1 MHGGH
6 YRNARGSS
14 MKITAMSGSRTIF
27 WNAAI
32 LGTAIAALLV
42 NIIGLLY
49 GFSTGIPH
57 LLYVPVVIAA
67 YQYPRRGVVISGCIG
82 GIYLLFVILLAGSS
96 TTILAEALLRTLVII
111 VIGWLIATLTL
122 RLREKETLYTGLFD
136 HSEGGSILIAD
147 LNGSRTIEEINWR
160 AADLLRKNT
169 AELKGSPVTS
179 FWSGKDQEDFFGRL
193 IAEKAVYAAE
203 TTFALPDD
211 NFLIVLI
218 SGAALP
224 GGRAILTFFDITSR
238 VHAETALK
246 AANDKLSLL
255 SRYSVDH
262 LHASVDQ
269 IIETVDE
276 ADTHANDATTRGYL
290 ERIRALAW
298 NVVRQLFLTES
309 YKDLGA
315 LPPVWMSVQQS
326 LETARLPSDDGSV
339 SIRCWAGRLEVYAD
353 PLFSDVFTHL
363 LENSL
368 RHGGDFVKNIVVTYH
383 ETPDGLD
390 LCIND
395 DGTGIPA
402 GKKHLVFE
410 YDAGKHAGIGLFIC
424 RQIVEVTG
432 MTIQETGTEGEG
444 ARFVIHVPP
453 GGYRIE
459 GTAEDA
465 PPLPPSSEP
474 ARFALK
480 HRTGATVRELLSGEF
495 LLAEAL
501 WTDYHNTKG
510 DRRTDRIFA
519 AFFGGEVV
527 SVARCRRHTD
537 GLEVDGVFTPVSQR
551 GHGYANAV
559 VRGLVEA
566 CGEKDPLYMHSVW
579 DLSKFY
585 GNFGFVPIKE
595 KELPPS
601 IRERFAW
608 AQGEMEGANV
618 MPMKREISVN

>member
-1 MHGGH
+1 MK
-6 YRNARGSS
+6 S
-14 MKITAMSGSRTIF
+14 MALSGSRPLF
-27 WNAAI
+27 WNIAI
-32 LGTAIAALLV
+32 LGTAVAALLA

-49 GFSTGIPH
+49 GFSTGLPH
-57 LLYVPVVIAA
+57 LLYIPVVIAA
-67 YQYPRRGVVISGCIG
+67 YQYPRRGAVISGCIA

-111 VIGWLIATLTL
+111 VIGWLIATLAL

-136 HSEGGSILIAD
+136 HSEGGSILISD
-147 LNGSRTIEEINWR
+147 LSGSRTIEEINWR
-160 AADLLRKNT
+160 AADLLRRNT

-179 FWSGKDQEDFFGRL
+179 FWSGKDQVDFFGRL
-193 IAEKAVYAAE
+193 IAEKAVYDAE

-211 NFLIVLI
+211 DSLIVVV
-218 SGAALP
+218 SAAGIP
-224 GGRAILTFFDITSR
+224 GGRAIITFFDITSR
-238 VHAETALK
+238 VHAEKALK
-246 AANDKLSLL
+246 TANDKLSLL
-255 SRYSVDH
+255 SQYSVDH

-269 IIETVDE
+269 IIETIEE
-276 ADTHANDATTRGYL
+276 ADTHTKDAATHGYL
-290 ERIRALAW
+290 ERIRVLAW

-326 LETARLPSDDGSV
+326 LETALLPSDDGSV
-339 SIRCWAGRLEVYAD
+339 SIRCWAGRLEIYAD

-368 RHGGDFVKNIVVTYH
+368 RHGGAKVKNIVITCH
-383 ETPDGLD
+383 ETPDGLF
-390 LCIND
+390 LCIKD
-395 DGTGIPA
+395 DGVGIPA
-402 GKKHLVFE
+402 GKKHQVFE

-432 MTIQETGTEGEG
+432 MTIQETGTGGVG

-459 GTAEDA
+459 GATEDA

-474 ARFALK
+474 ARFVLK
-480 HRTGATVRELLSGEF
+480 HRTGVTVRELLSGEF
-495 LLAEAL
+495 SLAETL
-501 WTDYHNTKG
+501 WTDYHATKG

-519 AFFGGEVV
+519 AFSGGKVV
-527 SVARCRRHTD
+527 SVARCRRHVD

-559 VRGLVEA
+559 VLGLVEA
-566 CGEKDPLYMHSVW
+566 CGEEDPLYMHSVR
-579 DLSKFY
+579 DLTKFY
-585 GNFGFVPIKE
+585 GNFGFVPIDE

-618 MPMKREISVN
+618 MPMKREPAPV